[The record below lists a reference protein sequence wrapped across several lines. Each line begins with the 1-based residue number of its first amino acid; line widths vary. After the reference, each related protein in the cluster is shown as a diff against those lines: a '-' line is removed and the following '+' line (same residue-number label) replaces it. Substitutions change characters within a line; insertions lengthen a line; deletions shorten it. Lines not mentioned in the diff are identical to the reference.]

1 MQKNFYR
8 VKCPL
13 KIKLKVPKKELSQ
26 QITAKRQNDDYK
38 SRHMS

>member
-26 QITAKRQNDDYK
+26 QITETWQNDNNK
-38 SRHMS
+38 